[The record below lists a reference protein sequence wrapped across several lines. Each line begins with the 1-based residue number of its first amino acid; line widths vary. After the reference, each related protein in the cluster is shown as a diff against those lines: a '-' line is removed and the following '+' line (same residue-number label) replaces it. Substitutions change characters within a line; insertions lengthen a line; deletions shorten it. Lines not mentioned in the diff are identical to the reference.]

1 MKKAV
6 VVIVSLM
13 IVSVMTAMGAI
24 VMIDETALPSFFDG
38 ASAQEAQPQVWQD
51 PKGRCS
57 AEVLSGWQVL
67 NQKQAEGLFL
77 HAEGMNAAT
86 GEQTALLREWM
97 HTGDTA
103 MFVSPDRR
111 SSIIISCRTMEN
123 ALTDTYVANLRN
135 RYAQQVEK
143 KYEHITSVS
152 ESDTTFVQTGSR
164 LSGVRCDNLHPSGWM
179 LGMQNAS
186 THVFFTYKGRNLY
199 TIIISDASQ
208 QNNAQVHSTL
218 FSSLNLA

>member
-1 MKKAV
+1 MILC
-6 VVIVSLM
+6 VIS
-13 IVSVMTAMGAI
+13 AMGAI

-57 AEVLSGWQVL
+57 AEVLNGRQVL

-77 HAEGMNAAT
+77 HAEGMNAAAT

-97 HTGDTA
+97 HTGDAA
-103 MFVSPDRR
+103 MFISPDRR
-111 SSIIISCRTMEN
+111 SSVIISCRTMEN
-123 ALTDTYVANLRN
+123 ALTDAYVTNLRN
-135 RYAQQVEK
+135 RYMQQVEM

-199 TIIISDASQ
+199 TIIISDAAS
-208 QNNAQVHSTL
+208 QNNTQVHSTL